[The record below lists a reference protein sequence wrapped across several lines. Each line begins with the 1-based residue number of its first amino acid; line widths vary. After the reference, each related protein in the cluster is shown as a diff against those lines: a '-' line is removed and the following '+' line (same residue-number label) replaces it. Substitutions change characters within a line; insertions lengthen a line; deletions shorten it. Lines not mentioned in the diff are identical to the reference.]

1 MKRFP
6 AVLLCSAIVAL
17 AGCAG
22 KKQAPVA
29 VTYDTTEQHKMQ
41 AAHHWDVLAEYE
53 VENILQQVKDKN
65 KPIYVVPPAAGAS
78 DFDRAYHDMLQEH
91 LVRKCAVVVTKPVFG
106 GVKVSYTTQIL
117 RHNDRGYTAPPTGT
131 YTALGAGA
139 VAVGA
144 AAAAWEPAAL
154 AVVPVLIGAD
164 IFAGSYA
171 KKSPTEV
178 IITTTVTEGNLIL
191 MADTDVFYFNPGD
204 SSHYLNQASLNPGQ
218 VFQVVDR

>member
-6 AVLLCSAIVAL
+6 AVLLCSAVAAL

-22 KKQAPVA
+22 KIQAPA
-29 VTYDTTEQHKMQ
+29 ATNYNLTEQHKMQ

-53 VENILQQVKDKN
+53 VENILQQVKDTS
-65 KPIYVVPPAAGAS
+65 KPIYVEPPAPGAS
-78 DFDRAYHDMLQEH
+78 DFARAYHNMLQEH

-117 RHNDRGYTAPPTGT
+117 HHNDRGYVAPAPGT

-139 VAVGA
+139 AVVGVTAANANPAIWA
-144 AAAAWEPAAL
+144 AAPL
-154 AVVPVLIGAD
+154 VIGMD
-164 IFAGSYA
+164 IFSGGFATA
-171 KKSPTEV
+171 TPTEV
-178 IITTTVTEGNLIL
+178 IITTVVTEGNLIL

-204 SSHYLNQASLNPGQ
+204 SSHYLNQAALNPGQ
-218 VFQVVDR
+218 VFQVVDN